1 MRSTTKL
8 PLADAPDL
16 HLSPHPTP
24 EECTEVWSATASSW
38 KDSLTLPEYLEEA
51 QYLTTVPLARNGG
64 RTMWI
69 LMDKELPPGQRQV
82 LCSCESFRKR
92 ALISDAKGIVKEG
105 IVHGIA
111 SVFCPPKYRGRGYG
125 TRLMKELA
133 QVLYEWQSEYGKK
146 SIGSV
151 LYSDIG
157 GKYYGRLGWL
167 PNPQNGHFVF
177 PPVKMEN
184 STARP
189 VLEAGLGKLCLRDE
203 AMIRK
208 AMATPSPS
216 TTQNRVVILPDLDH
230 ILWHIRKED
239 FATDHIF
246 GKRVEVK
253 GAIAGSPGK
262 QVWAVWVRRYYRHP
276 GDHSDKDK
284 EMQDGENVL
293 YILRL
298 AMEGDETA
306 NRPHEGSQP
315 PPRTDAYTE
324 QAAALQAVL
333 RAAQAEATEW
343 RLDHVH
349 LWEPSPLVRR
359 LLGQSSLDAT
369 WVERHECSIASAL
382 WFTKDAPVWVN
393 NEYYAWC

>member
-16 HLSPHPTP
+16 HLSSHPTP
-24 EECTEVWSATASSW
+24 EECAEAWSATASSW

-69 LMDKELPPGQRQV
+69 LVDKELPPGQRQV

-111 SVFCPPKYRGRGYG
+111 SVFCPPEYRGRGYG

-133 QVLYEWQSEYGKK
+133 QVLREWQSEYGRK
-146 SIGSV
+146 SMGSV

-157 GKYYGRLGWL
+157 KKYYGRLGWL

-203 AMIRK
+203 AMVRK

-216 TTQNRVVILPDLDH
+216 TKQKRVVILPDLDH
-230 ILWHIRKED
+230 MLWHIRKED

-246 GKRVEVK
+246 GKRAEVK

-262 QVWAVWVRRYYRHP
+262 QVWAAWVRRYYRRT

-284 EMQDGENVL
+284 EKQDGENVL

-306 NRPHEGSQP
+306 NRPHEGSQLP
-315 PPRTDAYTE
+315 PHTDAYTE

-333 RAAQAEATEW
+333 RAAQAEATVW

-382 WFTKDAPVWVN
+382 WFNKDAPVWVN